1 MGMLMNDY
9 TGWTKNKLLPNY
21 QKIDLNHMKD

>member
-1 MGMLMNDY
+1 MNDY

-21 QKIDLNHMKD
+21 QKIDLSHMKD